1 MQQEARTHRP
11 LSCRGHVLDFRK
23 KPCVMGILNT
33 TPDSFYDGG
42 RHRDKALHH
51 ALSMISYGAD
61 IIDIGGESTRP
72 GAEAVSADEEIR
84 RTAPLIRELKKHTT
98 IPISI
103 DTWKAEVAEEALQCG
118 ASIVNDISGFTFDE
132 ALPDVCKKYQ
142 AAVILMHTTDR
153 PDQMQWS
160 TETGGPERDIV
171 ALVKTALEASVANAK
186 AHGIDQIVIDPGFG
200 FGKSVRENFILLK
213 RLHEFHSLGLPV
225 LAGLSRKSFLGHA
238 SQTHNAPLPSAD
250 DRLAATVSANTIA
263 LFNGADIL
271 RVHDVSE
278 AVATAAIIKAVIEA

>member
-213 RLHEFHSLGLPV
+213 RLHEFHSLGVPV

-238 SQTHNAPLPSAD
+238 VQTHNAPLPSAD

-263 LFNGADIL
+263 LSNGADIL